1 MKLFRVVILSAA
13 LGGASLA
20 GLSRAEATLTPL
32 PVKTSLADEYAPA
45 ADGAWFTWTQSS
57 HTHPNRFNVFAR
69 RNSGP
74 KIKVNPAGT
83 DGAGGGIDGSTLVYG
98 QSRGNIAGDIR
109 KFNLKTHRRSDFP
122 SKVSSRW
129 HEYHPTI
136 SKPWVLFSRYIST
149 TRTTKV
155 FLFNMKTGALR
166 MLGAERGRHREV
178 YSGQVNGDYAAW
190 GRVRPGGQDVFL
202 YRIST
207 KENTRLPRPVF
218 AQYHPAVAA
227 DGTIYYERSGN
238 ACGASVSLIRK
249 PPDGSAA
256 VLHTFPDGIDG
267 GYGYV
272 QERTDGTLHWFFV
285 QVKCRSGRWDIYK
298 VIDSFNV
305 SVSKQGTGIGGVTSD
320 PVGIDC
326 GVDCQATFHGGTTVT
341 LTATPDTG
349 SVFSGWSD
357 PSCGTNAS
365 CPVILESDVSLTAT
379 FETGP

>member
-20 GLSRAEATLTPL
+20 GLSGAEAALSPL

-45 ADGAWFTWTQSS
+45 ADGAWVTWTQAS
-57 HTHPNRFNVFAR
+57 HAHPNRFNVFAR
-69 RNSGP
+69 RSSGP

-83 DGAGGGIDGSTLVYG
+83 NGAGGGIDGSTLVYG

-122 SKVSSRW
+122 AKVSSRW

-136 SKPWVLFSRYIST
+136 SRPWVLFSRYFST

-155 FLFNMKTGALR
+155 FLFNMETSALR
-166 MLGAERGRHREV
+166 MLGSESGRHRYV
-178 YSGQVNGDYAAW
+178 YSGQVNGDYAVW
-190 GRVRPGGQDVFL
+190 GRVRPSGQDVFL
-202 YRIST
+202 YRISRKEST
-207 KENTRLPRPVF
+207 KIPSPVF
-218 AQYHPAVAA
+218 AQYDPAVAA

-238 ACGASVSLIRK
+238 ACGASVSLVRK
-249 PPDGSAA
+249 PLGGTAT
-256 VLHTFPDGIDG
+256 VLHSFPAHVDG
-267 GYGYV
+267 GFGYV
-272 QERTDGTLHWFFV
+272 QEKSDGSLHFFFG

-298 VIDSFNV
+298 VIDSFSV
-305 SVSKQGTGIGGVTSD
+305 SVSKQGTGAGGVTSD

-326 GVDCQATFHGGTTVT
+326 GVDCQATFHGGSTVT

-349 SVFSGWSD
+349 SIFSGWSD

-365 CPVILESDVSLTAT
+365 CPLILESDVSLTAT
-379 FETGP
+379 FDLGP